1 MSKVTGEMNVAKCL
15 KNYPT
20 TLNVFLR
27 YFKPMANPVLRETM
41 TPLITIGRAAS
52 LHGHNLEKLLA
63 ELNQAAE
70 DGGAAA
76 GPSAANHEPA
86 THQ

>member
-1 MSKVTGEMNVAKCL
+1 MPSVTGEMNVAKCL
-15 KNYPT
+15 RTYPS
-20 TLNVFLR
+20 TLNVFIR

-63 ELNQAAE
+63 ELNE
-70 DGGAAA
+70 AA
-76 GPSAANHEPA
+76 GCDAAGIN
-86 THQ
+86 Q